1 MDDYYKVL
9 EISKSA
15 TQVDVK
21 KAYRKLALKW
31 HPDKNPD
38 KKEEAEKKFKEISEA
53 YEVLSDEKKRKI
65 YDQFGK
71 DGLGGSSTSGG
82 HHRHHHHRSHGHKRS
97 SHTLF
102 DDFGE
107 FPFGEFGFVF
117 RNPEEVFREFFG
129 SDPFADFFGP
139 SHSLH
144 SNHLRHGHHKSGKS
158 NSNRHGSSSTSSS
171 LNHRRMEDPFFPAF
185 SPFGG
190 IGIPGLTNV
199 FASNG
204 FGSGFASFSTASS
217 IGACSTPS
225 VGVKKT
231 STSTRFVNGKK
242 METRRVQENGVET
255 VTVHEDGKL
264 TSRTINGVPQ
274 SITFE

>member
-15 TQVDVK
+15 PQVDVK

-71 DGLGGSSTSGG
+71 DGLGGSSSSG

-102 DDFGE
+102 DDFSE
-107 FPFGEFGFVF
+107 FGFSEFGFVF

-139 SHSLH
+139 SLH
-144 SNHLRHGHHKSGKS
+144 SHNHLRHGHHKSGKS
-158 NSNRHGSSSTSSS
+158 NCNRHGSSS
-171 LNHRRMEDPFFPAF
+171 LNHRRMEDPFFSAF

-199 FASNG
+199 FPSNA
-204 FGSGFASFSTASS
+204 FGSGFASFSAASS
-217 IGACSTPS
+217 IGPGTTPA

-242 METRRVQENGVET
+242 IETRRVQENGVET